1 MTKGDRFSA
10 GAKWGSDRVS
20 RALIAMALPVVLASS
35 ACNGKTPPAGLEV
48 IITTSG
54 LQAGTDFDAIEGV
67 VSQQTGPSSWN
78 KLFDVK
84 QSVPVPLS
92 LPTNIAVDP
101 GKSPDQEALIEIT
114 ALKNGA
120 PVVRAVAQLQVPT
133 DRVAQILMVLA
144 QDCEAQVTSCP
155 SGESCQPATGT
166 CGSNMVNSAT
176 LPTYPSPWD
185 AGPFAEEEAGV
196 DATTAVPDGAA
207 PGPHC
212 APGGPGLSNCGVSQD
227 ESCCTSLEVPGGVYY
242 RTYDLDPLGGG
253 NDWAAPEGGVATG
266 LADPA
271 TVSTF
276 RLDKYDVTVGRFR
289 QFIDAWNGGAGWTP
303 DGGSGKHTHLNG
315 GQGLVDIG
323 ASPKAGM
330 VYETGWVATDDSSIA
345 PTSANLA
352 CDPPGATLR
361 YATWTAEAGSNES
374 RPINCVSWAE
384 AYAFCIWDG
393 GFLPSEAEWEYA
405 AAGGNQQR
413 TYPWGA
419 TDPGTTSQYAIYGCY
434 YPSGPPGFKCSGVSN
449 IAPVGTVTAGAG
461 LFGHLDLAG
470 EMYQWNLDWYDT
482 YGSGDTDGGLAPCT
496 DCANLTAT
504 FGRVVR
510 GGDFLEGDS
519 TLLTP
524 FRNFL
529 FKEAPFDGQRDFGL
543 TARCARSP

>member
-1 MTKGDRFSA
+1 
-10 GAKWGSDRVS
+10 
-20 RALIAMALPVVLASS
+20 
-35 ACNGKTPPAGLEV
+35 
-48 IITTSG
+48 
-54 LQAGTDFDAIEGV
+54 
-67 VSQQTGPSSWN
+67 
-78 KLFDVK
+78 
-84 QSVPVPLS
+84 
-92 LPTNIAVDP
+92 
-101 GKSPDQEALIEIT
+101 
-114 ALKNGA
+114 
-120 PVVRAVAQLQVPT
+120 
-133 DRVAQILMVLA
+133 
-144 QDCEAQVTSCP
+144 
-155 SGESCQPATGT
+155 
-166 CGSNMVNSAT
+166 
-176 LPTYPSPWD
+176 
-185 AGPFAEEEAGV
+185 
-196 DATTAVPDGAA
+196 
-207 PGPHC
+207 
-212 APGGPGLSNCGVSQD
+212 
-227 ESCCTSLEVPGGVYY
+227 
-242 RTYDLDPLGGG
+242 
-253 NDWAAPEGGVATG
+253 
-266 LADPA
+266 
-271 TVSTF
+271 
-276 RLDKYDVTVGRFR
+276 
-289 QFIDAWNGGAGWTP
+289 
-303 DGGSGKHTHLNG
+303 
-315 GQGLVDIG
+315 
-323 ASPKAGM
+323 
-330 VYETGWVATDDSSIA
+330 
-345 PTSANLA
+345 
-352 CDPPGATLR
+352 
-361 YATWTAEAGSNES
+361 
-374 RPINCVSWAE
+374 VSWAE